1 MSSKALIFVL
11 GVVILAFAAYV
22 FQDRIPS
29 PSVSAKRPYN
39 APNEHK
45 VAPLETSP
53 EAFEVLD
60 HPGAAG
66 RDYFCAAAMYAVVV
80 LRADPADHVRVTHAL
95 GPSQTRDSRRAVGF
109 ELVPAAQLPNAP
121 YAGPLTPGV
130 DTVGESRSVRVA
142 RRFCAI

>member
-1 MSSKALIFVL
+1 MSSRTLIFIL
-11 GVVILAFAAYV
+11 GVAILAFVAYV

-39 APNEHK
+39 APNAHK
-45 VAPLETSP
+45 VAPLETGP

-60 HPGAAG
+60 RPGAAG
-66 RDYFCAAAMYAVVV
+66 RDYFCAAAKYAEVV
-80 LRADPADHVRVTHAL
+80 LRADPTDHVRVTQAL

-109 ELVPAAQLPNAP
+109 ELVPAAQLSDVRDAAP
-121 YAGPLTPGV
+121 LMPDV
-130 DTVGESRSVRVA
+130 DSVGESRSLIVA